1 MYVLSVEKP
10 TLRNKFAAGIGVVLV
25 CVVASFIPTPVF
37 ALDTT
42 KLIQAVQSEESA
54 LQARVGM
61 TVFDSN
67 TGTTWN

>member
-1 MYVLSVEKP
+1 
-10 TLRNKFAAGIGVVLV
+10 LRNKFATGIGVVLA

-42 KLIQAVQSEESA
+42 KLIQAVQAEESA

-61 TVFDSN
+61 TVFDE
-67 TGTTWN
+67 TQERLGTIGAMSGFH